1 MALAVSGYRFKSR
14 ISNSIKLKKRQEI
27 MIPDEVIMTKIFLI
41 RRQKVIISNDL
52 ADLFGV
58 TTKRLNEQ
66 VKRNIKRFPQ
76 HFMFQ
81 LTEQEKD
88 KVVANCDHLHNLKY
102 SPYLPYVF
110 TEHGTVML
118 ANILNSDRAIQ
129 VSIRIVEIY
138 IKIRENI
145 LNNKDILLKIE
156 QLEKRVGSQDEK
168 ILLVFKYLKK
178 FIDVQEKPRKRVDS
192 NVLTTNN
199 RNNGSMSCNCTRM
212 YCIILI

>member
-1 MALAVSGYRFKSR
+1 MR
-14 ISNSIKLKKRQEI
+14 SITKGGGDSL
-27 MIPDEVIMTKIFLI
+27 IPEEVIMNKIILI
-41 RRQKVIISNDL
+41 RGQKVMISNDL
-52 ADLFGV
+52 AELYGV

-88 KVVANCDHLHNLKY
+88 KVVANCDHLQNIKY

-118 ANILNSDRAIQ
+118 ANVLNSDSAIK

-138 IKIRENI
+138 IKMRENI
-145 LNNKDILLKIE
+145 LTNKDLLLKME
-156 QLEKRVGSQDEK
+156 QLEKRVDHQDEK
-168 ILLVFKYLKK
+168 MVLVFNYLKR
-178 FIDVQEKPRKRVDS
+178 FIEVQEKPRKRVGFKP
-192 NVLTTNN
+192 
-199 RNNGSMSCNCTRM
+199 NG
-212 YCIILI
+212 